1 MSSQTEN
8 FFSPKNEAMLQRV
21 LYTDICRRIGGDLNE
36 KEATRLMKTVKHY
49 MVEVS
54 RVKGDGAPVSSLNKE
69 VLQVVL
75 PDYMMYMERNT
86 RTSGRSVISDIET
99 GPPISA
105 QTSMMAIEDDAP
117 RQKEQLDVGV
127 AFSQLQARRQTANA
141 RPRAPEMQDFR
152 LTLADEGP
160 VSIDTFE
167 RIKQEREEEAARQQ
181 RTAAS
186 ASASAS
192 ASAYAP
198 AYAPGGGGGGA
209 AAASISPSMQN
220 FVRATDGYSRDR
232 KRAEEESEAA
242 YAEIERK
249 QLEARAAAAAESQA
263 NLPMPP
269 DMRSLILGDRE
280 SLDRTYN
287 RLPNANANANANAGN
302 STLAPGDIG
311 RESMNS
317 RQQTI
322 ITREPQSMEYKETEL
337 NLFAYSGDRDWISN
351 STETRYNFTV
361 SFDPSNM
368 PVGLRM
374 TPATTAKFRNIVR
387 IELVKAI
394 MPGESLDNLVTRSY
408 NPAGGGLFTYS
419 SPYNINVLSFP
430 FIQVRI
436 PELENNNYGTN
447 LGLTASFGVLQYD
460 ANWIYDTTN
469 SNTRGYLAMIPKF
482 MKCQKTYSPTPL
494 ATIQRLTFR
503 FERPDGTLV
512 STIPDILD
520 INQIRSSKEIA
531 ASATNPYGYDATVEN
546 GTSAAYYF
554 LNTTTFFNHLTVTT
568 GDRIMI
574 RNISWLGNA
583 TGDALAQIQHFLE
596 FIEQDGGFIVV
607 DTGYSSGAFSQFS
620 VGSNSQGYCNYIVL
634 RGKFSDPTTGATS
647 TAALGKISDA
657 SVPGTLV
664 PNTITTFLAN
674 TLTSSGRLLNQSHQV
689 QVVLRVIV
697 REMDSTS
704 IIRPDIL

>member
-1 MSSQTEN
+1 MSSQTDN

-54 RVKGDGAPVSSLNKE
+54 RVKGDGAPVSALNKE

-99 GPPISA
+99 GPPVSA

-186 ASASAS
+186 APAAY
-192 ASAYAP
+192 APSAYAP
-198 AYAPGGGGGGA
+198 PGGGA
-209 AAASISPSMQN
+209 APATSPSMQN

-269 DMRSLILGDRE
+269 DMRSLILGDRQ

-287 RLPNANANANANAGN
+287 RLPNANAGN

-311 RESMNS
+311 RDSMNS
-317 RQQTI
+317 RQQMI
-322 ITREPQSMEYKETEL
+322 ITREPESMEYKETEL

-408 NPAGGGLFTYS
+408 NPADGGSFTYS

-469 SNTRGYLAMIPKF
+469 ENTRGYLAMIPKF

-520 INQIRSSKEIA
+520 INQIRSSKEVA

-554 LNTTTFFNHLTVTT
+554 LNTTSFFNHLTVTK

-574 RNISWLGNA
+574 KNVSWLGNA
-583 TGDALAQIQHFLE
+583 AGDALAQIQHFLE

-607 DTGYSSGAFSQFS
+607 DTGYSSGNFSQFS

-647 TAALGKISDA
+647 TAALGKIADA
-657 SVPGTLV
+657 SVPGALV
-664 PNTITTFLAN
+664 TN
-674 TLTSSGRLLNQSHQV
+674 TLTSFLSTTLNMSGRLLNQSHQV